1 MKSVITAL
9 KEKEA
14 FISFKGAA
22 PEAISTAEKELNVK
36 FAPDYREYVTELGA
50 ASYYGHELTGVCS
63 AKSLDVV
70 RITVSEREFND
81 VPAGWYVIEQTH
93 FDGIVIW
100 QDSKGIIYQ
109 TMIKNKPRKLCD
121 SLFEYVNRDW

>member
-36 FAPDYREYVTELGA
+36 FAPELGA

-93 FDGIVIW
+93 IDGIVIW

>member
-81 VPAGWYVIEQTH
+81 VPAGWYVGWLDLALER
-93 FDGIVIW
+93 
-100 QDSKGIIYQ
+100 
-109 TMIKNKPRKLCD
+109 TMGCCWTVRGN
-121 SLFEYVNRDW
+121 